1 MDEKRKEKEI
11 HELTADEIDVLSLR
25 NSLQAESMTRKFP
38 NTISP
43 IPTRMSRPSLAP
55 MMPPSMILLSM
66 KRATS

>member
-1 MDEKRKEKEI
+1 MDENAKRKKFTNSPPMK
-11 HELTADEIDVLSLR
+11 LTILSLR